1 MSDSK
6 FSYVEEVS
14 FITQEVMKKMAHP
27 KNQLTIGIPKE
38 NNDKEKRLALTPEA
52 VDMIVEAGHRVVLE
66 AEAGLGINYSDAR
79 YSESGAE
86 ITKNKE
92 TVFKCDII
100 FKISPPTTEEVEMM
114 NQRATICSMLQMP
127 DFSKETILSMTAG
140 KINGIGY
147 ELISEEN
154 GKCYPVRSA
163 ISEIEG
169 AAAISV
175 ASELLS
181 NTHGGKGILMGGIPG
196 VSPTEI
202 IIIGAGVAGTIA
214 ARAAMSLG
222 ASIKVFDND
231 VNKLR
236 NIQTTL
242 GSALFTSVLQPNVL
256 LNAFRTADVVIG
268 AMRYIN
274 SPVRYIIT
282 EDIIKTMKKGA
293 LIIDLRV
300 NQGGCFET
308 SCFLPEDHPK
318 IFEKYGVLHYCVPN
332 LSSRVARTASMAL
345 SNIFTPFILQ
355 SGDSAGGLTGIN
367 KPDHALRSGFYMYA
381 GKLVNSYVAGHFN
394 LPSNDIGLF
403 LSAY

>member
-6 FSYVEEVS
+6 FSYTEEVS
-14 FITQEVMKKMAHP
+14 FITQEVMKKAAHS
-27 KNQLTIGIPKE
+27 KNQLTIGVPKE
-38 NNDKEKRLALTPEA
+38 NNDEEKRLALTPEA

-66 AEAGLGINYSDAR
+66 TEAGLGINYSDAR

-86 ITKNKE
+86 ITKDKK
-92 TVFKCDII
+92 TVFECDII
-100 FKISPPTTEEVEMM
+100 FKISPPTTEEVGMM
-114 NQRATICSMLQMP
+114 KQRATVCSMLQLP
-127 DFSKETILSMTAG
+127 DFSKETISAMTEK

-147 ELISEEN
+147 ELIYEDN
-154 GKCYPVRSA
+154 GKCYPIRTA

-169 AAAISV
+169 ATAIFV
-175 ASELLS
+175 ASELL
-181 NTHGGKGILMGGIPG
+181 NNEHGGKGILMGGVPG

-202 IIIGAGVAGTIA
+202 IIIGAGAAGTIA
-214 ARAAMSLG
+214 ARAALALG
-222 ASIKVFDND
+222 ASVKVFDND
-231 VNKLR
+231 VSKLR
-236 NIQTTL
+236 NIQSAL
-242 GSALFTSVLQPNVL
+242 GRTLFTSVFQPNVL

-274 SPVRYIIT
+274 SPVRYLIT

-308 SCFLPEDHPK
+308 SCFLPENHPA

-332 LSSRVARTASMAL
+332 LSSRVARTTSMAL

-355 SGDSAGGLTGIN
+355 LGDPIGGAIGITQ
-367 KPDHALRSGFYMYA
+367 PERALHSGFYMYG
-381 GKLVNSYVAGHFN
+381 GKLVNSYVAGYFN